1 VEAKLAATNTDNQR
15 QHLRVLSAESAAVG
29 GVLGDFHL
37 LDHLTQSSAISG
49 AVLAANSDLLGVV
62 SLHETTAKLPFS
74 YAQNEVASILKVEA
88 RKVYRPHHTTSKK
101 PTIFDVSCSTTTNYQ
116 LWTWLGCSVD
126 RGRDLLKAQNHKY

>member
-1 VEAKLAATNTDNQR
+1 LHLPHFQIPVECLFTLLHIKVDAKLAATNTDNQH

-62 SLHETTAKLPFS
+62 SLHETPGK
-74 YAQNEVASILKVEA
+74 VAI
-88 RKVYRPHHTTSKK
+88 
-101 PTIFDVSCSTTTNYQ
+101 
-116 LWTWLGCSVD
+116 
-126 RGRDLLKAQNHKY
+126 